1 MAPRVTAL
9 RQQQAGA
16 ARAGGPAAA
25 VVLSQQAQEAAEV
38 VLRQQS
44 QEAAE
49 VVPGVTESPGRR
61 SGRNHSASSASS
73 TTKTKRDLPSEE
85 TKSPAKKKRSD
96 LPSEENNVGDA
107 IVVGSPATATLG
119 SGKEAVEENST
130 TIEEESQVPILE
142 AESKDAAEDHG
153 DRRLRSRVG
162 SHKNYNEDSDD
173 NEDEMDSDEGEK
185 TPGKNL
191 PVLQRLKKGRQMKPF
206 SPQGPPCYNL
216 VFCIC
221 LMSHTLS
228 FSSYLRQ

>member
-1 MAPRVTAL
+1 MGPRVTAV

-16 ARAGGPAAA
+16 ARAVGPAAA
-25 VVLSQQAQEAAEV
+25 VVLSQQA
-38 VLRQQS
+38 

-61 SGRNHSASSASS
+61 SGRNHSASSASRS
-73 TTKTKRDLPSEE
+73 PKKKRDLPSEE

-96 LPSEENNVGDA
+96 LPSEETNVGDA
-107 IVVGSPATATLG
+107 RVVGSPATATLG

-153 DRRLRSRVG
+153 GRRLRSRVG
-162 SHKNYNEDSDD
+162 SHKNYNEDPDD

-206 SPQGPPCYNL
+206 SPQGSPCYHL

>member
-1 MAPRVTAL
+1 MAPRVTAS

-25 VVLSQQAQEAAEV
+25 VVLSQQA
-38 VLRQQS
+38 

-85 TKSPAKKKRSD
+85 TKSPAKKHRSD

-107 IVVGSPATATLG
+107 IVVGFPATATLG

-130 TIEEESQVPILE
+130 TIEEEPQVPILE

-153 DRRLRSRVG
+153 GRRLRSRVG
-162 SHKNYNEDSDD
+162 SHKNYNEDPDD

-185 TPGKNL
+185 TPGRIFRYFND
-191 PVLQRLKKGRQMKPF
+191 
-206 SPQGPPCYNL
+206 
-216 VFCIC
+216 
-221 LMSHTLS
+221 
-228 FSSYLRQ
+228 

>member
-1 MAPRVTAL
+1 MGPRVTAV

-16 ARAGGPAAA
+16 ARAVGPAAA
-25 VVLSQQAQEAAEV
+25 VVLSQQA
-38 VLRQQS
+38 

-61 SGRNHSASSASS
+61 SGRNHSASS

-85 TKSPAKKKRSD
+85 TKSPAKKHRSD

-107 IVVGSPATATLG
+107 IVVGFPATATLG

-130 TIEEESQVPILE
+130 TIEEEPQVPILE

-153 DRRLRSRVG
+153 GRRLRSRVG
-162 SHKNYNEDSDD
+162 SHKNYNEDPDD

-206 SPQGPPCYNL
+206 SPQGPPCYKL

>member
-1 MAPRVTAL
+1 MGPRVTAV

-16 ARAGGPAAA
+16 AKAVGPAAA
-25 VVLSQQAQEAAEV
+25 VVLSQQP
-38 VLRQQS
+38 

-85 TKSPAKKKRSD
+85 TKSPAKKHRSD

-107 IVVGSPATATLG
+107 IVVGFPATATLG
-119 SGKEAVEENST
+119 SGKEAVEGSSSML
-130 TIEEESQVPILE
+130 EEESQVPILE
-142 AESKDAAEDHG
+142 AESKDAEDHG
-153 DRRLRSRVG
+153 GRRLRSRVG
-162 SHKNYNEDSDD
+162 SHKNYNEDPDD

-206 SPQGPPCYNL
+206 SPQGSPCYHL
-216 VFCIC
+216 VCCIC
-221 LMSHTLS
+221 FDVS
-228 FSSYLRQ
+228 